1 MSLGWRVALQRELP
15 AAQAIAVDGKAL
27 VFRQHDLDEIAERLK
42 VPGLTEFLSAD
53 PAAMGQYLRQQGL
66 DPDSFPI
73 PDEEWFEPAEGL
85 ATVRGLLG
93 HLRVNANAVLDSYR
107 IVRDLTAIEQILT
120 LAEREQVLFHLVS
133 AMPTTM
139 PGDEEAG

>member
-1 MSLGWRVALQRELP
+1 MSLGWHVALERDLP

-42 VPGLTEFLSAD
+42 VPGLTEFLSVD

-85 ATVRGLLG
+85 ATVRGLLA
-93 HLRVNANAVLDSYR
+93 HLRADAGAVLDSFR
-107 IVRDLTAIEQILT
+107 IVRDLAAIEQILT
-120 LAEREQVLFHLVS
+120 LAAQEQIHFHLAS
-133 AMPTTM
+133 TMPTTM